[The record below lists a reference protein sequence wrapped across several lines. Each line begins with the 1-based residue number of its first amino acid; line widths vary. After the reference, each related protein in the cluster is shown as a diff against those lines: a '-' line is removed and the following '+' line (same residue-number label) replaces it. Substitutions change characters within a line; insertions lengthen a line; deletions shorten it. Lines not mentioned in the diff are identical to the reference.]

1 VRHGVRA
8 ASIAQALGKIDAA
21 EATDALLARLDHPEP
36 EVRREVIHTL
46 RRRPLAPDAVRTE
59 ALLVRFRREVDG
71 AALIDAALAD
81 LERCPETQ
89 ELVCT
94 LQHQL
99 ERQLEMTL
107 GLLVLVHPR
116 RVEHH
121 LGSDSATKRAYA
133 IEIIDRTCTW
143 EVARLIHPLID
154 DIPVA
159 ERRAGLA
166 GSSPVSAMARC
177 MRPGASVSRPLPT
190 MREGVSTIRIRMS
203 ARPRSGWRVG

>member
-1 VRHGVRA
+1 MGREAVPALDVALAGCGTGSVA
-8 ASIAQALGKIDAA
+8 ASIAQVLGKIDAA

-81 LERCPETQ
+81 LERCPEAQ
-89 ELVCT
+89 ELVRT

-107 GLLVLVHPR
+107 GLTGPRSPAKQPPAGRASSGQRLRDETRVCDRDHRSHLHVGGRAPDPPADRRHP
-116 RVEHH
+116 
-121 LGSDSATKRAYA
+121 G
-133 IEIIDRTCTW
+133 
-143 EVARLIHPLID
+143 
-154 DIPVA
+154 
-159 ERRAGLA
+159 RRA
-166 GSSPVSAMARC
+166 ARWT
-177 MRPGASVSRPLPT
+177 RRFESRLG
-190 MREGVSTIRIRMS
+190 R
-203 ARPRSGWRVG
+203 WRAVCGRVRR